1 MPRPRR
7 AIPYE
12 QFKVSLPAELAGEL
26 RLRCFSPLHVYG
38 APKGAISTLFEVAL
52 RDYFARNPLRGR
64 GDETQPHDEK
74 SDGGETAAQNP
85 PGGE

>member
-64 GDETQPHDEK
+64 DETQPHDEE